1 MKMVGQGDIDDLT
14 LDEDE
19 ADELIEETL
28 ELEEILQQ
36 EEQQRQGALYDKSLF
51 AEELGAEEDVDFD

>member
-51 AEELGAEEDVDFD
+51 AEELGVDEDVDFD

>member
-51 AEELGAEEDVDFD
+51 AEELGADEDVDFD

>member
-14 LDEDE
+14 LDEEE

-28 ELEEILQQ
+28 ELEEIL
-36 EEQQRQGALYDKSLF
+36 
-51 AEELGAEEDVDFD
+51 

>member
-28 ELEEILQQ
+28 ELEEIL
-36 EEQQRQGALYDKSLF
+36 
-51 AEELGAEEDVDFD
+51 